1 MELYLFDFKF
11 IYIPVLYKNIINIK
25 LMKMVINYTRAD
37 FFLQRSKNK
46 NPDFLGQFGSGSTE
60 FIFNYCRGNKKNSKC
75 IKN

>member
-1 MELYLFDFKF
+1 MELYLFDFIF
-11 IYIPVLYKNIINIK
+11 IPVLYKNIINIK

-60 FIFNYCRGNKKNSKC
+60 FCLITVEVIKKIASV
-75 IKN
+75 